1 MDDFGTLLEHFMSML
16 LNSHSSEKSV
26 IHCSAGIGRTGTTA
40 ALAHL
45 IISISSQVNS
55 GVSDPEFSVFS
66 TVRRLRE

>member
-1 MDDFGTLLEHFMSML
+1 MEDFGTLLEHFMSML
-16 LNSHSSEKSV
+16 LNSQSTEKSV

-55 GVSDPEFSVFS
+55 GVSDAEFSVFS

>member
-45 IISISSQVNS
+45 IISISS
-55 GVSDPEFSVFS
+55 
-66 TVRRLRE
+66 